1 MILNVCAGDWS
12 RNDKE
17 NEDKKI
23 PGFPDGIPAGG
34 RDLRSSSKAAKFGGK
49 KGTLWPIKE
58 TIHPSEIMK
67 PGEQGTN
74 G

>member
-1 MILNVCAGDWS
+1 MLGIGLGMI
-12 RNDKE
+12 RKMRT
-17 NEDKKI
+17 KKI
-23 PGFPDGIPAGG
+23 FGFPDGIPAGG

-67 PGEQGTN
+67 PGEQGTKE
-74 G
+74 